1 LTLYETDYRIV
12 CVIAFIERSRLGK
25 TIYEL
30 SADRLKVSGKRFL
43 QKYAMDVE
51 LRDVSSNI
59 DRLSQRVY
67 RPAIFLFGIGSL
79 QAVVAVGLCFQKAL
93 IAEAVVLPVEFLG
106 LSSVCAFIA
115 GSRWISRLE
124 VAKFKST
131 LGAPLFFLIK
141 EKSYADEFEAFI
153 DKLQETI
160 RRSKEPG
167 RISQPTAA
175 DQPSAAQKSQE
186 HLWKFS
192 VALGIFAVGQPWFKP
207 LAQLLYDCQIIVT
220 GVCCMGGLVYCV
232 FSFLKK
238 ERFRYLS
245 LLGAILSFIPP
256 LFY

>member
-1 LTLYETDYRIV
+1 
-12 CVIAFIERSRLGK
+12 
-25 TIYEL
+25 
-30 SADRLKVSGKRFL
+30 
-43 QKYAMDVE
+43 MD

-79 QAVVAVGLCFQKAL
+79 QVVIAFGFCFQKV
-93 IAEAVVLPVEFLG
+93 IPSEAVALPVEFLG

-124 VAKFKST
+124 VVKFKST
-131 LGAPLFFLIK
+131 LGAPLFYLIK
-141 EKSYADEFEAFI
+141 EKSYAGEFEAFI
-153 DKLQETI
+153 EKLQETI

-167 RISQPTAA
+167 RISRPSTA
-175 DQPSAAQKSQE
+175 DGPMAAQKGQD
-186 HLWKFS
+186 HLWRFS
-192 VALGIFAVGQPWFKP
+192 VVLGIFAVWQPWFKP
-207 LAQLLYDCQIIVT
+207 LAQLLYDVQIIVT
-220 GVCCMGGLVYCV
+220 GICCMGALAFCV

-245 LLGAILSFIPP
+245 LLGALLSFIPP

>member
-1 LTLYETDYRIV
+1 MTLYETDYRIV

-30 SADRLKVSGKRFL
+30 SADHLKVSGKRFL

-79 QAVVAVGLCFQKAL
+79 QAVVAVGLCLQKAL

-141 EKSYADEFEAFI
+141 EKVMPTNLKHSSINCRKLFDE
-153 DKLQETI
+153 
-160 RRSKEPG
+160 RRNQAGS
-167 RISQPTAA
+167 
-175 DQPSAAQKSQE
+175 
-186 HLWKFS
+186 H
-192 VALGIFAVGQPWFKP
+192 GQPRQTNRLRPKNRKNTCGSFLWRWEFLP
-207 LAQLLYDCQIIVT
+207 SGSLGSNHSLN
-220 GVCCMGGLVYCV
+220 CCMTAK
-232 FSFLKK
+232 S
-238 ERFRYLS
+238 
-245 LLGAILSFIPP
+245 
-256 LFY
+256 

>member
-1 LTLYETDYRIV
+1 
-12 CVIAFIERSRLGK
+12 VIAFIERSRLGK

-43 QKYAMDVE
+43 QKYTLDIE

-67 RPAIFLFGIGSL
+67 RPAIFFFSL
-79 QAVVAVGLCFQKAL
+79 GGLLAAIAVGLCFQKAL
-93 IAEAVVLPVEFLG
+93 PAAAAIFPIEFLG
-106 LSSVCAFIA
+106 MISVCAFIV

-141 EKSYADEFEAFI
+141 EKSYAEEFETFI
-153 DKLQETI
+153 EKLQENI

-167 RISQPTAA
+167 RIARPTMAA
-175 DQPSAAQKSQE
+175 GPIAAKKAQE
-186 HLWKFS
+186 HLWKLS
-192 VALGIFAVGQPWFKP
+192 VALGMFAVVQPWVKP
-207 LAQLLYDCQIIVT
+207 LAQFLYNCQIMVT
-220 GVCCMGGLVYCV
+220 GVCCMGAIAFCV
-232 FSFLKK
+232 FSFLTK

-245 LLGAILSFIPP
+245 LLGTFLSFIPP